1 MLWALH
7 AASGAS
13 AGGPASVAG
22 ASAAGAAA
30 AEAAAASNASR
41 GPAAQGGVACTS
53 SSPPE
58 PLLARSRGQGSSARG
73 QGTANILPA
82 GLTPLLE
89 LNLKGSREPGVAS

>member
-1 MLWALH
+1 
-7 AASGAS
+7 
-13 AGGPASVAG
+13 
-22 ASAAGAAA
+22 
-30 AEAAAASNASR
+30 
-41 GPAAQGGVACTS
+41 VACTS